1 MLLLG
6 RAADE
11 IDSLGRSER
20 GETLLVLLNAGHS
33 SRSYTLP
40 AIDWPGRWEELLS
53 TLAAHRHLPPTGPCR
68 CTLNLGAQSTLLLR
82 HTERPAR

>member
-6 RAADE
+6 RAVDD
-11 IDSLGRSER
+11 IDALGRSER
-20 GETLLVLLNAGHS
+20 GDTLLVLLNAAHT

-53 TLAAHRHLPPTGPCR
+53 TVRPTAPYPRPLRGT
-68 CTLNLGAQSTLLLR
+68 TLSLGAQSTLLLR
-82 HTERPAR
+82 HTERPHP